1 MSNYDFCINL
11 LKKIYKKDFVINKEN
26 KYEIFIRE
34 IPYNIETKYEIKKT
48 LRNILSSN
56 NKNIDKDIISLIEI
70 KYKMDKKELN
80 LLNEF
85 YPNIDVFISAY
96 MNNNN
101 PMITIKEFNY
111 DELLEYFIKNAVEQL
126 ENNELKK
133 EYIELNDELKKLEK
147 KLGDL
152 KEQLEKYQTA
162 QKSSFYYEVYRNYLF
177 DEMENYNEEKG
188 IILSDIEQYKQN
200 VLKLKKQY
208 QKTELLNQIS
218 KKTNIKRINKLN
230 EISNE
235 IEYLENRVK
244 DEELVLEQLE
254 KNNKKNI
261 KRNNMAFKEYVNM
274 NINEYSLIYEQHKN
288 VDGIK
293 IINEIKELESKIKII
308 LEKISNSE
316 YPILYHKLKYFLNE
330 NLKSFKKATDL
341 NPKISINIIKILE
354 NKKNE

>member
-1 MSNYDFCINL
+1 MSNYEFCINL
-11 LKKIYKKDFVINKEN
+11 LKKIYKKDFVISKEN

-34 IPYNIETKYEIKKT
+34 NPYNIETKYEIKKT

-56 NKNIDKDIISLIEI
+56 NKNIDKDIVSLIEV
-70 KYKMDKKELN
+70 KYKMDKKELT

-96 MNNNN
+96 MNNSNH
-101 PMITIKEFNY
+101 IVKIKEYNY
-111 DELLEYFIKNAVEQL
+111 DKLLEYFIKSTVEQL

-133 EYIELNDELKKLEK
+133 EYIELNEELKKYEK
-147 KLGDL
+147 RLSYL
-152 KEQLEKYQTA
+152 KEKLEKYQIA

-177 DEMENYNEEKG
+177 DEMENYNEERN
-188 IILSDIEQYKQN
+188 IVITSIEKYKQN
-200 VLKLKKQY
+200 IIKLKKQY
-208 QKTELLNQIS
+208 QKIEMLNQIS

-235 IEYLENRVK
+235 IEYLENRIK
-244 DEELVLEQLE
+244 DEELTLEQLE

-261 KRNNMAFKEYVNM
+261 KRNNMAFKEYANM

-308 LEKISNSE
+308 LDKISNSE
-316 YPILYHKLKYFLNE
+316 YPIRYHKLKYFLNE
-330 NLKSFKKATDL
+330 NLKSFKKVTDL

-354 NKKNE
+354 NKNN